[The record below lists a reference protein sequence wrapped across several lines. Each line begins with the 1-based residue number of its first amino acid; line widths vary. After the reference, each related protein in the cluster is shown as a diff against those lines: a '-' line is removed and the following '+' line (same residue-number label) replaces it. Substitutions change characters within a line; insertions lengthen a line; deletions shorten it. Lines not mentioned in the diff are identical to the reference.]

1 MVGLFETS
9 SEKSEFPLCVGCIER
24 HAVKLFRLGE
34 ASTGPRMIVVS
45 PQTITSSIISYSGG
59 NDDNI
64 RPVRD
69 VCLMIIADGLAY
81 GEMIA
86 SRL

>member
-1 MVGLFETS
+1 
-9 SEKSEFPLCVGCIER
+9 
-24 HAVKLFRLGE
+24 
-34 ASTGPRMIVVS
+34 MIVVS
-45 PQTITSSIISYSGG
+45 PSTITSGIMSYSGG

-64 RPVRD
+64 RAVRD